1 MGVETEQPK
10 SLVSPR
16 RNFPEYPALT
26 TPGRPQKTLT
36 LNTPRAKYP
45 LHSQETLR
53 MRKLIHQSALI
64 ALVLGLP
71 ASAVVLALLAPEP
84 RPLPEKR

>member
-1 MGVETEQPK
+1 
-10 SLVSPR
+10 
-16 RNFPEYPALT
+16 
-26 TPGRPQKTLT
+26 
-36 LNTPRAKYP
+36 
-45 LHSQETLR
+45 
-53 MRKLIHQSALI
+53 MRKLIHRTALI